1 MILNH
6 LWAKYSH
13 NSNDWQH
20 LHTNHE
26 NLIYSAS
33 HILLIGFIPAICS
46 YFSAV
51 YLGWT
56 LGNGTSVQLLNFN
69 ALILSTF
76 TYILMVGGVFILS
89 LIAWRLA
96 IHYQAYPSFS
106 HTLELCAYTATPI
119 FTLGFCAL
127 YPKSWFIAASGLCA
141 VAYSTYLLHSG
152 INIVIHMEAHQ
163 KKRYTL
169 ALIGCAAIVFVGI
182 FALTL
187 WLYSP

>member
-20 LHTNHE
+20 LHANHE
-26 NLIYSAS
+26 NLIYSAA

-56 LGNGTSVQLLNFN
+56 LGNNTSVQLSHFD
-69 ALILSTF
+69 ALILSTL
-76 TYILMVGGVFILS
+76 TYILMVGGVLLLS

-96 IHYQAYPSFS
+96 IHYQGYPSFS

-119 FTLGFCAL
+119 FTLGFSAL
-127 YPKSWFIAASGLCA
+127 YPKSWFIATTGVCA
-141 VAYSTYLLHSG
+141 VSYST
-152 INIVIHMEAHQ
+152 
-163 KKRYTL
+163 
-169 ALIGCAAIVFVGI
+169 
-182 FALTL
+182 
-187 WLYSP
+187 

>member
-13 NSNDWQH
+13 SSNDWQH
-20 LHTNHE
+20 LHVNHE

-33 HILLIGFIPAICS
+33 HILLIAFIPGICS

-56 LGNGTSVQLLNFN
+56 LGNNTSVQLAPLD
-69 ALILSTF
+69 ALILSTL
-76 TYILMVGGVFILS
+76 TYTLMVTGVVLLS

-96 IHYQAYPSFS
+96 VHYQAYPSFS

-119 FTLGFCAL
+119 FILGFCVL
-127 YPKSWFIAASGLCA
+127 YPKPWFIATTGISAT
-141 VAYSTYLLHSG
+141 AYSTYLLYSG
-152 INIVIHMEAHQ
+152 IKIVIHMEAHQ

-169 ALIGCAAIVFVGI
+169 ALLGCAAIVFISI
-182 FALTL
+182 FSIIL
-187 WLYSP
+187 WLYSV